1 MDPRTILNT
10 LKEASPFD
18 LFLISF
24 LLLPFIFKAWLGLL
38 NNLDFSISAQYWSL
52 GLILLFYLAGVIAM
66 LLSSQRE
73 QQRER
78 ARDIIVQYLISKG
91 YEMVFFDRIREKIN
105 SLYSDIFLETLPS
118 QFPNEIRKAKLKGA
132 KPG

>member
-1 MDPRTILNT
+1 
-10 LKEASPFD
+10 
-18 LFLISF
+18 
-24 LLLPFIFKAWLGLL
+24 
-38 NNLDFSISAQYWSL
+38 
-52 GLILLFYLAGVIAM
+52 M

-78 ARDIIVQYLISKG
+78 ARDIIVQYPTSKG

-118 QFPNEIRKAKLKGA
+118 QFLNEIRKAKLKGA